1 MRDALSY
8 TAGRAAAKTS
18 SGPSRDDFLGAK
30 PENDNDIAAESVL
43 APFGVAATQ
52 LAAAAWHGRNG
63 GIGTLVVALGSN
75 NALRTVVDKQVLWT
89 EPGFDDLDRKG
100 AYNAWRPVHFA
111 AEYAEL
117 VRSLLPIPAAR
128 VILATVP
135 HVTIAP
141 IAKGVNPQEPGQKW
155 RPGSRFFPYYIDPW
169 IDERDFRPNRHRHL
183 THQQA
188 RAVDSAIDQY
198 NETIVDAVRHGR
210 REGRNWLVLDLC
222 GILDRLAYRRYVTD
236 PAAAERNNWQP
247 YPLPKPIAD
256 LDTRFFLA
264 DHSGRIQGGLFGL
277 DAVHPTTSGYGVIAQ
292 AVLDLLS
299 ADGVASTPIDFATV
313 RQQDTLNSQPP
324 PLLKTMLSLLTPF
337 LTRFLSRP

>member
-1 MRDALSY
+1 
-8 TAGRAAAKTS
+8 
-18 SGPSRDDFLGAK
+18 
-30 PENDNDIAAESVL
+30 
-43 APFGVAATQ
+43 
-52 LAAAAWHGRNG
+52 
-63 GIGTLVVALGSN
+63 
-75 NALRTVVDKQVLWT
+75 
-89 EPGFDDLDRKG
+89 
-100 AYNAWRPVHFA
+100 
-111 AEYAEL
+111 
-117 VRSLLPIPAAR
+117 
-128 VILATVP
+128 
-135 HVTIAP
+135 
-141 IAKGVNPQEPGQKW
+141 
-155 RPGSRFFPYYIDPW
+155 
-169 IDERDFRPNRHRHL
+169 
-183 THQQA
+183 
-188 RAVDSAIDQY
+188 
-198 NETIVDAVRHGR
+198 
-210 REGRNWLVLDLC
+210 VLDLC